1 MQEMCVRSNRTVTAN
16 PNVIRHFYI
25 KDIHPYLSVI
35 FVVAL
40 LALVSPGKAI
50 SEDNTCY
57 LRSRI
62 AELHVSVYNVVPE
75 GTAGIRIWMG
85 VLKEGQPVLL
95 ESRFGRIFYEYNTN
109 PDVYSSMVKGLI
121 RYCRNRETVLVP

>member
-1 MQEMCVRSNRTVTAN
+1 MTMTAN

-25 KDIHPYLSVI
+25 KDIHPCLSVI
-35 FVVAL
+35 FMVAL

-75 GTAGIRIWMG
+75 GTVGIRIWKG

-121 RYCRNRETVLVP
+121 RYCRNGETVLVP

>member
-1 MQEMCVRSNRTVTAN
+1 MA
-16 PNVIRHFYI
+16 I
-25 KDIHPYLSVI
+25 I
-35 FVVAL
+35 FSL
-40 LALVSPGKAI
+40 ILPEKAI

-57 LRSRI
+57 LQSRI

-75 GTAGIRIWMG
+75 GTVGIRIWKG
-85 VLKEGQPVLL
+85 VLKEEQPVLL

-121 RYCRNRETVLVP
+121 RYCRNGETVLVP